1 MSEIILNNIF
11 FGFDYV
17 MGEYYLASLVM
28 IFIICFMAG
37 LIYLTAKR

>member
-17 MGEYYLASLVM
+17 MGEYYLTSLTM

-37 LIYLTAKR
+37 LIHLTAKR

>member
-17 MGEYYLASLVM
+17 MGDYYLSSLAM
-28 IFIICFMAG
+28 IFIICLMAG
-37 LIYLTAKR
+37 LIYLTTKR